1 MDGSMACASAN
12 NADDVVVDHNTPVSP
27 SIGISKPG
35 PVVPTPPSY
44 YGTNSSKYN
53 TFIVGADGQVYSKA
67 YSYRPIVR
75 NTLRRLRKI
84 GSHTLDEFDK
94 KIIVNSVSSS
104 NVTSHEAEAIYV
116 KVKTNNEITRTI
128 TPDYK
133 TPTYTIEPDNNPEL
147 RLPSIPHTLRREDI
161 NFDNLFQV
169 DKSSTNPTTPQ
180 GTASSAILPTTATK
194 RRLVTPPDVSSS
206 DGGQLSDSPNTPQED
221 KKEKPYPIPTAI
233 RQRPRAFI
241 LDIGIDQVVPM
252 DEITFGI
259 FPNLPRNPQH
269 YQQPADDVP
278 LHFAAHYLLGK
289 NDTLPDN
296 SSQRLN
302 LLYHLVFMRARFTIP
317 PDNMFIRIEEVPGWE
332 TCRQKLYADFPRN
345 SDGVIQLWRKWQ
357 LENPFMVKLREMILD
372 VGEHGKEEVLTLL
385 KDAELLDEVWEKTHD
400 YDWYVK
406 KILATHKEGKTCYPG
421 CQFCKGTL
429 FTGAIHNDEDHKSL
443 KAQQQKATV
452 CFPSGRMVQPS
463 SLNEQQHAEQA
474 WGIKPT
480 CAARHEH
487 DTHSKMRNGKGDY
500 GFRNRLQYA
509 FLVVL
514 VLHVNGYTCKHTGVE
529 ITWDTYTAYDAEH
542 PAMGMNVMIDGEEF
556 PTRKIIGIADVWHK
570 SWKSFAEFFDVACRE
585 VTVTYVVNTMAHA
598 LIGWGHHEKRCN
610 LLPALP
616 PFPFEKVELVGRTVL
631 KPLALPPTNSTTTTS
646 VETVTNVST
655 TITSSTINVTTAT
668 TTKKSTNLKSIEKPV
683 LDTKESEALVSERIR
698 IKGMKKIKESS
709 RKRKSEEVNE
719 KETID
724 QGIADASQEHVATV
738 NVTSIAISDDGVK
751 TATAEDSTPRTGS
764 FALFLNQLVFYAS
777 APCKIVGFSGDRSKV
792 TVLGKDG
799 RVEVDADLV
808 EPVSCQTN
816 IAGSIFFNRVML
828 HSDSTDTKKPSCIP
842 KLDSLTNDE
851 REQLKQA
858 KEEAHQE
865 ALVKKVAE
873 KKAKAKARTRQDAE
887 RKAKVALARQQAKEA
902 EAKARQEEAD
912 FLEYY
917 GMSREEANQKS
928 PQQWA
933 RITENAKTRQK
944 EKAEA
949 EAQWQIVLAKR
960 KHEERLDQ
968 ERIAKIE
975 ERLEQERI
983 AKMAAAQQ
991 HQAKMAVARQQA
1003 MQVARLQAQQQ
1014 AQRQQQA
1021 QQQQQA
1027 RRKKLRKDTDITR
1040 AQFNA
1045 SLKEGK
1051 TVKYCFSPVQIV
1063 GFNADR
1069 TFVTIRGATG
1079 RTVEVNI
1086 NQITPNDVNL

>member
-1 MDGSMACASAN
+1 
-12 NADDVVVDHNTPVSP
+12 
-27 SIGISKPG
+27 
-35 PVVPTPPSY
+35 
-44 YGTNSSKYN
+44 
-53 TFIVGADGQVYSKA
+53 
-67 YSYRPIVR
+67 
-75 NTLRRLRKI
+75 
-84 GSHTLDEFDK
+84 
-94 KIIVNSVSSS
+94 
-104 NVTSHEAEAIYV
+104 
-116 KVKTNNEITRTI
+116 
-128 TPDYK
+128 
-133 TPTYTIEPDNNPEL
+133 
-147 RLPSIPHTLRREDI
+147 
-161 NFDNLFQV
+161 
-169 DKSSTNPTTPQ
+169 
-180 GTASSAILPTTATK
+180 
-194 RRLVTPPDVSSS
+194 
-206 DGGQLSDSPNTPQED
+206 
-221 KKEKPYPIPTAI
+221 
-233 RQRPRAFI
+233 
-241 LDIGIDQVVPM
+241 
-252 DEITFGI
+252 
-259 FPNLPRNPQH
+259 
-269 YQQPADDVP
+269 
-278 LHFAAHYLLGK
+278 
-289 NDTLPDN
+289 
-296 SSQRLN
+296 
-302 LLYHLVFMRARFTIP
+302 MRARFTIP

-1063 GFNADR
+1063 GFNADH